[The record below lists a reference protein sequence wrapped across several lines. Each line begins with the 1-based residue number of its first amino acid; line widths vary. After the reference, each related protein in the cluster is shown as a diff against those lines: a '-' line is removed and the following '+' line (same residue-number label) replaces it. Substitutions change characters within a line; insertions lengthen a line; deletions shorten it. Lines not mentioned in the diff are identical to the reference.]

1 MKLKWFEAV
10 KYKIVPTKSLS
21 HFSKVNR
28 ARKVEAVKEVTGRNT
43 KVISLSKY
51 QFEHIY
57 RKREKV
63 YYKLHTKKKHK
74 GDG

>member
-21 HFSKVNR
+21 HFFEVNH
-28 ARKVEAVKEVTGRNT
+28 ARKVKADKEVTRRNA

-51 QFEHIY
+51 QFGAHIQ
-57 RKREKV
+57 KKE
-63 YYKLHTKKKHK
+63 KKKFITITYK
-74 GDG
+74 EKA

>member
-10 KYKIVPTKSLS
+10 KYKIVPTNSLS
-21 HFSKVNR
+21 HFFEVNR

-51 QFEHIY
+51 QFGHIY

-74 GDG
+74 GGG